1 MLYLAEVQKKAAT
14 FGVGGK
20 AEFKLLACQR
30 GEQNWAAVPKEE
42 VIETPE
48 ANNFKDGALVLVELS
63 NNKVQKPP
71 QEAGRPLVGILQSF
85 SRLQDKFK
93 GQEEEIEQW
102 KQSLT
107 FQAQELNRREME
119 MQAREEELQQ
129 LEERSEQ
136 LEQQRAEIEG
146 DREESQRLREEIEG
160 NRQELEGAWEQLRG
174 EQHRLEEGLAQLQQA
189 SVLDEEQAAKIQEIL
204 NRLSGAIAPTE
215 SVREALNEAFEI
227 VTAQQ
232 DMLDNH
238 WQQLEQQRSSADQLQ
253 AEVDGV
259 AGNVQSRWQEW
270 KQAQEA
276 LDRARW
282 ELKTQQK
289 ALSLKQDHAQT
300 LGTTLR
306 NSEQLYQQI
315 RQLAESSGQSNISVD
330 LEALEN
336 MPIEELQRIVEDLQ
350 RDLDKNSAFVK
361 DQEEELK
368 LQLEAIEQLQ
378 QKISQAS
385 EYDRLTLE
393 NELSEEQEGYR
404 ILNESLV
411 GSRRNLG
418 EQEGILRLHKSV
430 LRRQQGY
437 PVEPG
442 EEPPLNLGPVLE
454 QAEAQR
460 QQQASELEK
469 LEGEIDQMR
478 GAISQAE
485 GLINSQT
492 GDQQAKRHEIEQLEQ
507 SWHDRRASVA
517 ELWGKVNLYQEIL
530 QQLQE
535 RVGELRQKLEAIG
548 GAVTGIQETGDYQLQ
563 AIAEM
568 QQTITNLTQQQSPEL
583 AAS

>member
-30 GEQNWAAVPKEE
+30 GEQNWTAVSKDEA
-42 VIETPE
+42 IETPE
-48 ANNFKDGALVLVELS
+48 ANNFKDGALVLVDLA

-71 QEAGRPLVGILQSF
+71 QEAGRPLVAILQSF

-129 LEERSEQ
+129 LEEKSEQ

-146 DREESQRLREEIEG
+146 AREESDRLREEIES

-174 EQHRLEEGLAQLQQA
+174 EQQRLEEGLAQLQQA

-215 SVREALNEAFEI
+215 SVREALNEALEI
-227 VTAQQ
+227 VKAQQ
-232 DMLDNH
+232 GTLDDR

-253 AEVDGV
+253 AEVDRV
-259 AGNVQSRWQEW
+259 AGEVRDRWLEW
-270 KQAQEA
+270 RQAQEA
-276 LDRARW
+276 LDNAQW

-289 ALSLKQDHAQT
+289 ALSLKQEYAQT
-300 LGTTLR
+300 LGTMASST
-306 NSEQLYQQI
+306 EQLYQQLQ
-315 RQLAESSGQSNISVD
+315 QLAESSGQSNITVD
-330 LEALEN
+330 LDALEK
-336 MPIEELQRIVEDLQ
+336 MPIEELQSIVEDLQ

-368 LQLEAIEQLQ
+368 LQLDAINDLQ

-418 EQEGILRLHKSV
+418 QQEAILRLHRAV
-430 LRRQQGY
+430 LRRRQGY
-437 PVEPG
+437 AIEAG
-442 EEPPLNLGPVLE
+442 EEPPINLSPLLE
-454 QAEAQR
+454 QVEAQR
-460 QQQASELEK
+460 QQKTAELER
-469 LEGEIDQMR
+469 LESEIDQMR
-478 GAISQAE
+478 TAISQAE
-485 GLINSQT
+485 SLVNAQT
-492 GDQQAKRHEIEQLEQ
+492 GDQQAKRQQIEQLEQ
-507 SWHDRRASVA
+507 SWQDQRVAVA

-530 QQLQE
+530 QQIQDGMSGLQH
-535 RVGELRQKLEAIG
+535 KLQAIG
-548 GAVTGIQETGDYQLQ
+548 EAVSGVQETGDYQLQ
-563 AIAEM
+563 AIADL
-568 QQTITNLTQQQSPEL
+568 QNTITSLTQQQSPE
-583 AAS
+583 